1 METGYSRH
9 GNASDRSRIA
19 CRMLDYCLIL
29 RPLNLM
35 IEPDIERFGNRT
47 CCETD
52 E

>member
-9 GNASDRSRIA
+9 DSASDRSRIA
-19 CRMLDYCLIL
+19 GRMLDSCLIFS
-29 RPLNLM
+29 PLNLM
-35 IEPDIERFGNRT
+35 IEPDYERFGNRA